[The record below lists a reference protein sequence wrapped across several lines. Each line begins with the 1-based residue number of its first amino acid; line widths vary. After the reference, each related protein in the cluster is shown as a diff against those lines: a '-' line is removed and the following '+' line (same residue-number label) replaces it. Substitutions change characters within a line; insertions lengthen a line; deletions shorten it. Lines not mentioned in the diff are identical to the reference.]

1 MYFDRIRERTG
12 KEIKDVFPD
21 FSLFV
26 YGGVNFEPYR
36 KKLFDAIGRKTDSV
50 ELFPA
55 SEGFFAFQDLPNSE
69 GLLLLLNAG
78 IFYEFIPV
86 EEYFSENPRAKDL
99 RKQLIKNEIKVSQ
112 EDLGTLETVF
122 FSKENIALINKQLIL
137 KVYERS
143 NKQFLICLKGI
154 MKFWHNQ
161 TAEGNLT
168 HAPLGYN
175 KKWYHAKSYA
185 IAKYFTLIKVGI
197 DESKLRLGYVKY
209 LKKGTDFEE
218 THMVLLY
225 FHREDAIPIVL
236 DNILKKMELASER
249 NDLKL
254 VYSFNAQ
261 GLWEAKNKGK
271 EHVKVGENKLLKWKS
286 LIEKI

>member
-1 MYFDRIRERTG
+1 MKIYI
-12 KEIKDVFPD
+12 
-21 FSLFV
+21 
-26 YGGVNFEPYR
+26 
-36 KKLFDAIGRKTDSV
+36 
-50 ELFPA
+50 
-55 SEGFFAFQDLPNSE
+55 
-69 GLLLLLNAG
+69 
-78 IFYEFIPV
+78 
-86 EEYFSENPRAKDL
+86 
-99 RKQLIKNEIKVSQ
+99 
-112 EDLGTLETVF
+112 
-122 FSKENIALINKQLIL
+122 
-137 KVYERS
+137 
-143 NKQFLICLKGI
+143 FLIFTYLQLFSAENFSQKVLKDAKEKYGEQVVSKMTYWNEMI
-154 MKFWHNQ
+154 EKAKVAD
-161 TAEGNLT
+161 TL
-168 HAPLGYN
+168 N
-175 KKWYHAKSYA
+175 KLKLVNDFFNNVPYVTDIKHWEQDDYWASPMEFVGTTGGDCEDYA

-225 FHREDAIPIVL
+225 FHRENAIPIVL

-249 NDLKL
+249 DDLKL

>member
-1 MYFDRIRERTG
+1 MKIYIFLFFTYLQLFSAENFSQKVLKDAKEKYGEQVVSKMTYLNEMIEKAKVADTLNKLKLVNDFFNNVPYVTDIKHWEQDDYWASPMEFVGTTG
-12 KEIKDVFPD
+12 GDC
-21 FSLFV
+21 
-26 YGGVNFEPYR
+26 
-36 KKLFDAIGRKTDSV
+36 
-50 ELFPA
+50 
-55 SEGFFAFQDLPNSE
+55 
-69 GLLLLLNAG
+69 
-78 IFYEFIPV
+78 
-86 EEYFSENPRAKDL
+86 
-99 RKQLIKNEIKVSQ
+99 
-112 EDLGTLETVF
+112 ED
-122 FSKENIALINKQLIL
+122 
-137 KVYERS
+137 
-143 NKQFLICLKGI
+143 
-154 MKFWHNQ
+154 
-161 TAEGNLT
+161 
-168 HAPLGYN
+168 
-175 KKWYHAKSYA
+175 YA